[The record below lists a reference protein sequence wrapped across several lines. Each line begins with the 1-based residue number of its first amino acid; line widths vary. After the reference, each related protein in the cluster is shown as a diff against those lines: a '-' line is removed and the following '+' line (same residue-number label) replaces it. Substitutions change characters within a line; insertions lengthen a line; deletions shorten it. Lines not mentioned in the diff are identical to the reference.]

1 MLSMDPQ
8 ERELDALIGLYLLR
22 CEAEGKS
29 PETQRAYRESLQRF
43 CRFVHLVNG
52 PRDVHEL
59 TPRLIYHFLASFAH
73 LSLETRHRYFREVRC
88 FFNWLIETDRLT
100 TNPFRGIRN
109 VRLPQRIVAP
119 FTRAEIGVLLAA
131 CPPTPVGRRDRA
143 IILVLLDTGIRCSEL
158 AQQRLGDFDATTQR
172 IRVRHGKAN
181 KQRVVAFAE
190 RCAAA
195 VELYFEERGRLPG
208 PLFVAASGGSGRLTA
223 SATGLRPN
231 GIKQMLRRLGRR
243 AGGPASTRS
252 MRIAFGTPSQ
262 PGRSNTTPASST
274 CSTCSV
280 MPRLTWCAAT
290 APPIAARRRRT
301 DMRSSPPQT
310 RCCKGE
316 PTAA

>member
-100 TNPFRGIRN
+100 TSPFRGIRN

-119 FTRAEIGVLLAA
+119 FYPG
-131 CPPTPVGRRDRA
+131 RDRRA
-143 IILVLLDTGIRCSEL
+143 ARCL
-158 AQQRLGDFDATTQR
+158 
-172 IRVRHGKAN
+172 
-181 KQRVVAFAE
+181 
-190 RCAAA
+190 
-195 VELYFEERGRLPG
+195 
-208 PLFVAASGGSGRLTA
+208 
-223 SATGLRPN
+223 SAH
-231 GIKQMLRRLGRR
+231 
-243 AGGPASTRS
+243 A
-252 MRIAFGTPSQ
+252 
-262 PGRSNTTPASST
+262 GRSS
-274 CSTCSV
+274 
-280 MPRLTWCAAT
+280 
-290 APPIAARRRRT
+290 
-301 DMRSSPPQT
+301 
-310 RCCKGE
+310 
-316 PTAA
+316 

>member
-43 CRFVHLVNG
+43 CRFVHRVNG

-100 TNPFRGIRN
+100 TSPFRGIRN

-131 CPPTPVGRRDRA
+131 CAPTPVGLRDRA

-158 AQQRLGDFDATTQR
+158 AQLRLGDFDATTQR

-231 GIKQMLRRLGRR
+231 GIKQIVDVQRLCPLNGSAKMSSR
-243 AGGPASTRS
+243 AGR
-252 MRIAFGTPSQ
+252 
-262 PGRSNTTPASST
+262 
-274 CSTCSV
+274 CS
-280 MPRLTWCAAT
+280 
-290 APPIAARRRRT
+290 
-301 DMRSSPPQT
+301 
-310 RCCKGE
+310 
-316 PTAA
+316 

>member
-1 MLSMDPQ
+1 MATRLVASEIDLTAGPTRASMLSMDPQ

-100 TNPFRGIRN
+100 TSPFRGIRN

-158 AQQRLGDFDATTQR
+158 AQTTS
-172 IRVRHGKAN
+172 
-181 KQRVVAFAE
+181 
-190 RCAAA
+190 
-195 VELYFEERGRLPG
+195 GRLRRHNAAHSRAARQG
-208 PLFVAASGGSGRLTA
+208 QQAASGG
-223 SATGLRPN
+223 
-231 GIKQMLRRLGRR
+231 LRRALRGGRGTLLRGAGPPTRAPLRRSERRQRPVDGISDRTQTERHQADAAPTGPAGRR
-243 AGGPASTRS
+243 PQGPCASLSAHLRNLGDRTR
-252 MRIAFGTPSQ
+252 R
-262 PGRSNTTPASST
+262 
-274 CSTCSV
+274 
-280 MPRLTWCAAT
+280 PR
-290 APPIAARRRRT
+290 ARRAVPA
-301 DMRSSPPQT
+301 RS
-310 RCCKGE
+310 CL
-316 PTAA
+316 A